1 MMPRMLSFVL
11 PICTVQPHKLQIGD
25 NSTRKIVGP
34 MGCTISFRPDPLA
47 SLTSNEQEDAWIVS
61 SGGSFHW
68 GVSMNLMQ
76 LLFSKEIGISYPTP
90 LKRKYDKWVN
100 ETQGSKGAR
109 TKPPDVIELMIPRK
123 CTPKFRAW
131 KHFENYSY
139 DEHADALLCVTVL
152 HSRSMTLRA
161 NRFGTLVKNC
171 GNHRPRLIL

>member
-1 MMPRMLSFVL
+1 
-11 PICTVQPHKLQIGD
+11 VQPHKLQIGD

-47 SLTSNEQEDAWIVS
+47 SLTSNQQEDAWMVS
-61 SGGSFHW
+61 LGGSFHW
-68 GVSMNLMQ
+68 GVSMNLTQ

-123 CTPKFRAW
+123 CTPKFRAL